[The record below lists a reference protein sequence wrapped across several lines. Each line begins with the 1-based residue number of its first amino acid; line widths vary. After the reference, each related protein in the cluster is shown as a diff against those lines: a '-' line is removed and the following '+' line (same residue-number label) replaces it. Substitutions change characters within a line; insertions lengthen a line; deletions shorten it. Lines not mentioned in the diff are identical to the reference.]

1 MLHGINALVMFGDDL
16 GLWVFGSLGLW
27 VFGSL
32 GLWVFGSLGLWVF
45 MENGENFLYGGIYVS
60 TSPTKTDHPV
70 AASPAFVRV
79 MCAAW
84 LGVSGFA

>member
-1 MLHGINALVMFGDDL
+1 MLHGINALVMFGDD
-16 GLWVFGSLGLW
+16 
-27 VFGSL
+27 
-32 GLWVFGSLGLWVF
+32 LGLWVF

-60 TSPTKTDHPV
+60 TPPTKTDHPV
-70 AASPAFVRV
+70 AACPAFVRV